1 MNLQNE
7 EIEIDLRELLF
18 VLWHK
23 VFLIIA
29 ATIIGAVAF
38 GVVSYYFITPQYKS
52 TSKIYIVNTTG
63 EAILSL
69 SDLQIGSNLT
79 EDYTILIKSRP
90 VVEKVISN
98 LKLDMDYE
106 EMLGMLS
113 VSYISGTRVIN
124 IAITHPDAT
133 IAMEIANEFA
143 VVTQKQIPEIMKTS
157 EPSIVEE
164 AVVGSRVSPNNIK
177 NMMVGAILGLV
188 LSAGII
194 LVLYFMDDTIKNAE
208 DIERYLGLN
217 TLAAIPE
224 EDSTDNREKHR
235 RKSKLRGVRNV
246 KGGVK

>member
-1 MNLQNE
+1 MNSQNE
-7 EIEIDLRELLF
+7 EIEIDLRELFF
-18 VLWHK
+18 VLWRK

-29 ATIIGAVAF
+29 ATIIGALVF
-38 GVVSYYFITPQYKS
+38 GIVSYYFITPQYKS

-63 EAILSL
+63 ESILSL
-69 SDLQIGSNLT
+69 TDLQIGSSLT
-79 EDYTILIKSRP
+79 EDYTILIESRP

-106 EMLGMLS
+106 EMLGILS
-113 VSYISGTRVIN
+113 VSYESGTRVIN

-133 IAMEIANEFA
+133 IAKEIANEFA
-143 VVTQKQIPEIMKTS
+143 VITQKQIPDIMKTP

-164 AVVGSRVSPNNIK
+164 AVIGGKVGPNNIK
-177 NMMVGAILGLV
+177 NAIIGAMLGLV

-194 LVLYFMDDTIKNAE
+194 LVLHFMDDTIKSAD

-224 EDSTDNREKHR
+224 EGGTDNSEKHS
-235 RKSKLRGVRNV
+235 RKSKLRGVRKV